1 MVGVVRRLTAEAPR
15 GTIIKISQ
23 RGTVVRDLPS
33 DNHRSTR
40 LEGMKDGGKIVS
52 IQFRSVFFYCVW
64 LVATSVPGIGWYM
77 HEPG

>member
-23 RGTVVRDLPS
+23 RGTVPVVRDLPS

-52 IQFRSVFFYCVW
+52 IQFRSVFFY
-64 LVATSVPGIGWYM
+64 
-77 HEPG
+77 